1 MIEVNENGQV
11 RVKFGYYD
19 VSVGCGVKPED
30 NLYVLCFEQ
39 LDEPNEQGY
48 MEYVESLDMEAQK
61 VIIDFVD
68 SDIET
73 LDQLIDD
80 LNMIRFFKKKQLKKS
95 NEEVEDKC
103 F

>member
-1 MIEVNENGQV
+1 MIEVNDNGQV
-11 RVKFGYYD
+11 LVKFGYCD

-68 SDIET
+68 SDIDTIE
-73 LDQLIDD
+73 QLIEN
-80 LNMIRFFKKKQLKKS
+80 LNIIKFFKKRQLQ
-95 NEEVEDKC
+95 E
-103 F
+103 